1 MRLRAGVAS
10 DRGLVRQNNEDSYLV
25 RRGLY
30 AVCDGMG
37 GARAGEVASEMA
49 CRGLLEIE
57 PDDASAEDLA
67 DAVVE
72 IDQAI
77 VRRSLEE
84 EGLVGMGTTLTAALA
99 GGGSLTLAHV
109 GDSRAYRLRSGGLDQ
124 LTEDHS
130 WVAEMVRRGELTP
143 AQAAVHPHRSVITR
157 VLGSGGELRPD
168 IVEVP
173 VEEGDR
179 ILICSDGLTS
189 MVSDE
194 RIAEIL
200 AQNDEPP
207 TAARLLVEA
216 ALASGGEDNVTVVV
230 IDVLPSSTGPVSEA
244 RDEGGPGK
252 GEEAEA
258 LDGDETLGGEL
269 SGDERASGEGPTAQS
284 GQDASDEDEILLGPT
299 DRGIVSAEVSGRTG
313 ALVAGVKGRLSGR
326 IPPLRGP
333 SIRRP
338 VAGDRAAAE
347 PSGKTATVSGPAG
360 TLPAGTLGGV
370 GSADAKAF
378 TPRAGKWSRRRW
390 IILAVAIVVVLAILV
405 GAFAIYNSSVYY
417 VGTWD
422 GTVALFRGLPVS
434 ILGIELSSLV
444 EVGTVTRDSLAP
456 HLQARVDAHDLVSK
470 EEGRL
475 FLRTLGAQQ

>member
-10 DRGLVRQNNEDSYLV
+10 DRGLVRLNNEDSYLV

-67 DAVVE
+67 DTVVE
-72 IDQAI
+72 IDLAI
-77 VRRSLEE
+77 VRRSLVEE
-84 EGLVGMGTTLTAALA
+84 DLVGMGTTLTAALA
-99 GGGSLTLAHV
+99 GEGSLTLAHV

-200 AQNDEPP
+200 GQNDEPP

-230 IDVLPSSTGPVSEA
+230 IDVLPPSQGPVSEV
-244 RDEGGPGK
+244 RDEGGL
-252 GEEAEA
+252 GEGGEAEA
-258 LDGDETLGGEL
+258 
-269 SGDERASGEGPTAQS
+269 
-284 GQDASDEDEILLGPT
+284 SDDDEILLGPT
-299 DRGIVSAEVSGRTG
+299 DRGIVAAEISGRTG
-313 ALVAGVKGRLSGR
+313 ALVAGVRGRLSGR

-347 PSGKTATVSGPAG
+347 PSGKTATGSGPAG

-370 GSADAKAF
+370 GSADAKAS
-378 TPRAGKWSRRRW
+378 TPRAGRWSRRHW
-390 IILAVAIVVVLAILV
+390 IILAVAIVVVLAILI

-444 EVGTVTRDSLAP
+444 EVGTVTWDSLAP
-456 HLQARVDAHDLVSK
+456 HLQARVGAHDLVSK